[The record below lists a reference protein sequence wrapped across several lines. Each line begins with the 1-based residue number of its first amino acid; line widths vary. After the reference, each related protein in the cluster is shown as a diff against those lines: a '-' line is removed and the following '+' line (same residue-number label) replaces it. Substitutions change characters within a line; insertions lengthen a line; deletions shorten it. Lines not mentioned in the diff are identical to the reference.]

1 MKIFFFVLLLFISY
15 NLIEAY
21 IPLRIKGFNHA
32 LNLRRIQLNNINTG
46 CQNHRSTL
54 TQLHLSD
61 KALEVLQYLNDGYQ
75 PITPYPIVVAFIF
88 ILGFSLQTIVLKIL
102 ARF

>member
-1 MKIFFFVLLLFISY
+1 M
-15 NLIEAY
+15 
-21 IPLRIKGFNHA
+21 PLRIKEFNRA
-32 LNLRRIQLNNINTG
+32 LNSRRMKVNNLNKG
-46 CQNHRSTL
+46 LNHRSTL
-54 TQLHLSD
+54 TRLHLSD

-88 ILGFSLQTIVLKIL
+88 ILGFSLQTVVLKTL